1 MIPCCCWAATRER
14 FFGRAEDAI
23 PGSKT
28 MEHIFW
34 NSKVVAGRRRGRAS
48 GWAENPFQGCKIV
61 KHVRTRPD
69 VKLRLRSLNTR
80 LLNLVHRQAT
90 PQLTTYTTKSD
101 SGLAY
106 QAPRPAGTGDVP
118 PLRSIQSGGFASIL
132 LVEKQNQV
140 RWNGTRGP
148 QLPGASFGV
157 PEQTP
162 REALD
167 LKGTEVGDI
176 ATSLLGSGTFQP
188 HSRVPSGTLGLK
200 RPSSAQQ
207 AEGGECAAFYG
218 L

>member
-1 MIPCCCWAATRER
+1 MPIDSTACWER
-14 FFGRAEDAI
+14 GIRSAIRDGEVERA
-23 PGSKT
+23 
-28 MEHIFW
+28 
-34 NSKVVAGRRRGRAS
+34 RGV
-48 GWAENPFQGCKIV
+48 WV
-61 KHVRTRPD
+61 
-69 VKLRLRSLNTR
+69 
-80 LLNLVHRQAT
+80 LV
-90 PQLTTYTTKSD
+90 D

-106 QAPRPAGTGDVP
+106 QAPRPAGAGDVP
-118 PLRSIQSGGFASIL
+118 PLRSIQSGGFASVL

-188 HSRVPSGTLGLK
+188 HSRVPSGPLGLK